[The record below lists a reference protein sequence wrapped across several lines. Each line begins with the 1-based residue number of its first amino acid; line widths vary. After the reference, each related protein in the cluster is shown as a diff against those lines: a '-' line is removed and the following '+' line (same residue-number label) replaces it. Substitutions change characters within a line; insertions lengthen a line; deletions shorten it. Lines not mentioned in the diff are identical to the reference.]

1 MGQTS
6 VLRNYLQLPVTVFGF
21 SHVHYLLLL
30 ASFSSEFPPFDSFIH
45 SINTFHILVNPKAAL
60 SLCLHLTSYIYEPAD
75 RRSTISN
82 YRLRLRN
89 EGFEMEKKEMK
100 MKMEDYATG
109 SSSLPCYPFFDSSE
123 QKSSLGF
130 MELLGVQD
138 YSHLTPLIDLPLLSV
153 PPQTSS
159 VKEPPHTNKD
169 SSEGFNHQPP
179 TPNSSSISSA
189 SSEAINDEHSKTTLH
204 QAHQHQKTKEQ
215 LKAKKTN
222 QKRQREPR
230 FAFMTKSE
238 VDHLEDGYRWRKYG
252 QKAVKNSPFP
262 RSYYRCT
269 SASCNVKKRVE
280 RSFTDPSIV
289 VTTYEGQHTHPSP
302 LMARSPNNFS
312 SVMPGSGNYMSQYY
326 HQQLQLNNTLSSL
339 GFPSSKNASFP
350 QERPLCN
357 QGATAFLSDQGLLQ
371 DVVPS
376 HMLKE
381 E

>member
-1 MGQTS
+1 
-6 VLRNYLQLPVTVFGF
+6 
-21 SHVHYLLLL
+21 
-30 ASFSSEFPPFDSFIH
+30 
-45 SINTFHILVNPKAAL
+45 
-60 SLCLHLTSYIYEPAD
+60 
-75 RRSTISN
+75 
-82 YRLRLRN
+82 
-89 EGFEMEKKEMK
+89 METK
-100 MKMEDYATG
+100 DYAMG
-109 SSSLPCYPFFDSSE
+109 ACNYPFFDFSSE
-123 QKSSLGF
+123 DKSSLGF

-138 YSHLTPLIDLPLLSV
+138 YSPLLDLPSSSDMLV
-153 PPQTSS
+153 PPQT
-159 VKEPPHTNKD
+159 KKD
-169 SSEGFNHQPP
+169 SSEVTNQQPA

-189 SSEAINDEHSKTTLH
+189 SSEAVHDEQNKTVD

-302 LMARSPNNFS
+302 VMGRSGVSNFG
-312 SVMPGSGNYMSQYY
+312 SVMSGSGNYMSQYY
-326 HQQLQLNNTLSSL
+326 QQQVNISALSSL
-339 GFPSSKNASFP
+339 GFLSSSSSKNSTLT
-350 QERPLCN
+350 QERPLCYSP
-357 QGATAFLSDQGLLQ
+357 GATALLSDHGLLQ